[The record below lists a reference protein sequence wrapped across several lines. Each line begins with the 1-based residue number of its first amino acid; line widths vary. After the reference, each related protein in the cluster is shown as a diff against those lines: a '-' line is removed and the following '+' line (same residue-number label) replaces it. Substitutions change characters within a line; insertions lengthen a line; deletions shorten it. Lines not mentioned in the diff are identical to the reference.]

1 MATIGRG
8 AAGNV
13 ALRSGAWLALLATAT
28 IAAAQPGALPPSC
41 VVCTT
46 YQSAPADLAP
56 APRDAAFPD
65 WAAAKHRV
73 AVRQTRAAVGS
84 VNPW

>member
-8 AAGNV
+8 ADGNV

-41 VVCTT
+41 AVCAS
-46 YQSAPADLAP
+46 YHP
-56 APRDAAFPD
+56 APVEAAPGPGDAAFPD
-65 WAAAKHRV
+65 WAAAKHRA
-73 AVRQTRAAVGS
+73 AVRQTRVALGS

>member
-1 MATIGRG
+1 MARIRRI

-13 ALRSGAWLALLATAT
+13 ALRSGGWLALLATAT

-41 VVCTT
+41 VVCAS
-46 YQSAPADLAP
+46 YQPAPAEAAP
-56 APRDAAFPD
+56 GPRDAAFPE
-65 WAAAKHRV
+65 WAAAKHRA
-73 AVRQTRAAVGS
+73 AVRQTRVAVGS

>member
-1 MATIGRG
+1 MAKAARG
-8 AAGNV
+8 ARGNV

-41 VVCTT
+41 VVCRS
-46 YQSAPADLAP
+46 YQPAPAEAAP
-56 APRDAAFPD
+56 APGDAAFPE
-65 WAAAKHRV
+65 WAAAKHRA
-73 AVRQTRAAVGS
+73 AVRQTRVAVGS